1 MVKEGKFIKKWT
13 PKNGDI
19 VYYPDFFSELYDYF
33 TYNSSSE
40 HDKEMFKNGLIFKTQ
55 EEAIEC
61 AKKIIKQMK
70 EG

>member
-1 MVKEGKFIKKWT
+1 MFV
-13 PKNGDI
+13 
-19 VYYPDFFSELYDYF
+19 VYAENNHDYIQ
-33 TYNSSSE
+33 TRVGEYSRV
-40 HDKEMFKNGLIFKTQ
+40 